1 MIIRHFPKRRL
12 FDDIDELTKSLE
24 DNTLRT
30 VYNMIHVLYQEFQ
43 VRPET
48 IDILGVVP
56 PVLLKYLGLNEKDRK
71 FFDRFRIKSWGY
83 LEGDSFGDHIK
94 SLEHAFE
101 GSWEMGTIGRECR
114 FTYQMIERFDDYMI
128 NNTGERFNNRYIRKT
143 QDGKRLIW
151 NIFNNE
157 HREITIPKIVEYA
170 SSARPL
176 IMGRY
181 VGPGDLVGVPR
192 IGK

>member
-1 MIIRHFPKRRL
+1 
-12 FDDIDELTKSLE
+12 
-24 DNTLRT
+24 
-30 VYNMIHVLYQEFQ
+30 
-43 VRPET
+43 
-48 IDILGVVP
+48 
-56 PVLLKYLGLNEKDRK
+56 
-71 FFDRFRIKSWGY
+71 
-83 LEGDSFGDHIK
+83 
-94 SLEHAFE
+94 
-101 GSWEMGTIGRECR
+101 MGTIGRECR

-151 NIFNNE
+151 DIFNNE

-170 SSARPL
+170 SSVRPL
-176 IMGRY
+176 IMERY